1 MGIFKTRKEKDFE
14 FFVKNISKL
23 SPTEF
28 VGLAKIMG
36 IPTLRGLD
44 EAGVSIEDFKE
55 KADWEKREIVDK
67 LTIPTDQVLEQMLD
81 KFLVLSK
88 KARKTVIQLIKDAQ
102 RGR

>member
-1 MGIFKTRKEKDFE
+1 VR
-14 FFVKNISKL
+14 NISKL

-67 LTIPTDQVLEQMLD
+67 LTIPTD
-81 KFLVLSK
+81 
-88 KARKTVIQLIKDAQ
+88 
-102 RGR
+102 

>member
-1 MGIFKTRKEKDFE
+1 MGVFKTRKEKDFE
-14 FFVKNISKL
+14 FFVRNISKL

-44 EAGVSIEDFKE
+44 EAGVSIEDFKD
-55 KADWEKREIVDK
+55 KPDWEKREIVDK

-88 KARKTVIQLIKDAQ
+88 KARNAVIQIIKDVQ
-102 RGR
+102 RGK

>member
-1 MGIFKTRKEKDFE
+1 MGVFQTRKEKDFE
-14 FFVKNISKL
+14 FFVRNIGKL

-28 VGLAKIMG
+28 VGLAKVMG
-36 IPTLRGLD
+36 VPTLRGLD

-55 KADWEKREIVDK
+55 KTEYEKRELVEK
-67 LTIPTDQVLEQMLD
+67 WTIPTDQILEQMME

-88 KARKTVIQLIKDAQ
+88 RARNTVVQLIKDVQ

>member
-14 FFVKNISKL
+14 FFVRNISKL

-44 EAGVSIEDFKE
+44 EAGVSIEDFKD
-55 KADWEKREIVDK
+55 KPDWEKREIVDK

-88 KARKTVIQLIKDAQ
+88 KARNTVIQLIKDVQ
-102 RGR
+102 RGK

>member
-1 MGIFKTRKEKDFE
+1 MGIFQTRKEKDFE
-14 FFVKNISKL
+14 FFVRNIGKL

-44 EAGVSIEDFKE
+44 EANVSIEDFKE
-55 KADWEKREIVDK
+55 KADWEKREIVAK
-67 LTIPTDQVLEQMLD
+67 LTIPTEQVLEQMLD
-81 KFLVLSK
+81 KFLILSK
-88 KARKTVIQLIKDAQ
+88 RARNTVIQLIKDVQ

>member
-14 FFVKNISKL
+14 FFVRNISKL

-36 IPTLRGLD
+36 VPTLRGLD
-44 EAGVSIEDFKE
+44 EAGVSIEDFKD
-55 KADWEKREIVDK
+55 KPDWEKREIVDK

-88 KARKTVIQLIKDAQ
+88 KARNTVIQIIKDV
-102 RGR
+102 

>member
-1 MGIFKTRKEKDFE
+1 MGVFKTRKEKDFE
-14 FFVKNISKL
+14 FFVRNISKL

-44 EAGVSIEDFKE
+44 EAGVSIEDFKD
-55 KADWEKREIVDK
+55 KPDWEKREIVDK

-88 KARKTVIQLIKDAQ
+88 KARNAVIQIIKDV
-102 RGR
+102 

>member
-1 MGIFKTRKEKDFE
+1 MGIFQTRKEKDFE
-14 FFVKNISKL
+14 FFVRNISKL

-28 VGLAKIMG
+28 VGLAKVMG

-44 EAGVSIEDFKE
+44 EVGVSIENFKE
-55 KADWEKREIVDK
+55 KADWEKREIVNK

-88 KARKTVIQLIKDAQ
+88 QARKTVIQLLKDAQ

>member
-1 MGIFKTRKEKDFE
+1 MEFFRSNLEKDFE
-14 FFVKNISKL
+14 FFVRNISKL

>member
-1 MGIFKTRKEKDFE
+1 MGIFQTRKEKDFE
-14 FFVKNISKL
+14 FFVRNIGKL

-28 VGLAKIMG
+28 VGLAKVMG

-44 EAGVSIEDFKE
+44 EIGLTPAELKE

-67 LTIPTDQVLEQMLD
+67 LTIPSDQVLEQMMD
-81 KFLVLSK
+81 KFLTMSK
-88 KARKTVIQLIKDAQ
+88 KARNTVVQLIKDVQ